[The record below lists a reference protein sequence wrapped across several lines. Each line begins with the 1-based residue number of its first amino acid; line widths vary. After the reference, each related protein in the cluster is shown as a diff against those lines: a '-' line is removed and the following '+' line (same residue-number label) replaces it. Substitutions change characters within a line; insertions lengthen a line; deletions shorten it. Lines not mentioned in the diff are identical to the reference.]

1 MWPNNTNDN
10 VCGAVIVASQLRVF
24 TLFIWWMQTE
34 CQIATNPQTKPS
46 DLACESASMLP
57 SISTIA
63 IYYYYLVQKLNE
75 PQSTDPSH
83 WPGLL
88 CLPST
93 GLLTARTPTVLC
105 QYQPPSPV
113 PFSDISTRVLVKCC
127 ILLSVKFLDLKLCVS
142 SWRGHCKSSPS
153 SCGVCRLNAMLCVCA
168 GGWKIWMLLL
178 RNNACC
184 QSAR

>member
-1 MWPNNTNDN
+1 MTMYLVLSSWRADCEYSPCSFD
-10 VCGAVIVASQLRVF
+10 
-24 TLFIWWMQTE
+24 E
-34 CQIATNPQTKPS
+34 CRLNARWLSTKLS

-63 IYYYYLVQKLNE
+63 IYYYYLAQKLNE

-88 CLPST
+88 LSLPST

-105 QYQPPSPV
+105 QYQPASPV
-113 PFSDISTRVLVKCC
+113 PFSDISTRVRVKCC

-142 SWRGHCKSSPS
+142 SWQGRCKSSPS
-153 SCGVCRLNAMLCVCA
+153 SYGECRLNAMLCVCA
-168 GGWKIWMLLL
+168 GG
-178 RNNACC
+178 
-184 QSAR
+184 